1 VRLYDQS
8 ADNEVTVTD
17 PCITVPEP
25 PTGASIGHFLHAA
38 AQALTLPEPRRGS
51 DRLPYLTLLEQ
62 RSRVVL
68 ASIGRLLANPNSESS
83 DFMSE
88 ADHVLHQIADMPP
101 GTYRHRPAE

>member
-1 VRLYDQS
+1 MRVPVS
-8 ADNEVTVTD
+8 NT
-17 PCITVPEP
+17 CITVPEP

-68 ASIGRLLANPNSESS
+68 ASLGRLLANPDTEAS

-88 ADHVLHQIADMPP
+88 GDHVLHQIADLPP
-101 GTYRHRPAE
+101 ATYRHRRSAQ